1 MAITYEEVRQPAGSS
16 GAPVPRLVWSTRSRP
31 DRAFRAAAR
40 LCGIGSLVVLVLI
53 GVFLLVQSL
62 PAFRAMGWAFFTTT
76 GFVTNGPHPDFG
88 VLAEL
93 YGSVVI
99 ALIALVVAV
108 PVSLA
113 AALCINE
120 YLPARLF
127 GRIPLRGFFTGLVDL
142 MAAVPSVIYALW
154 GFYVLQPRMA
164 DLARWLSAHLAFV
177 PVFRTTTPLYT
188 SSAFIAGGL
197 VGIMVMP
204 IITSLSRE
212 VMSLAPV
219 GEREAAMSL
228 GASRSKVVRRVV
240 LPFAKGGVVGAVM
253 LGLGRAL
260 GDTIAVA
267 IIISPIYAVSP
278 HVLQAGTGSIAALI
292 ALRFGSGGPLG
303 LAALLACGLV
313 LFVVT
318 LLVNLAAS
326 WIVDRSRNR
335 SRAIGSVA

>member
-1 MAITYEEVRQPAGSS
+1 MTTTYDQLHDPADGRDL
-16 GAPVPRLVWSTRSRP
+16 PVPFEIRIDRPRP
-31 DRAFRAAAR
+31 DRVFRGLAR
-40 LCGIGSLVVLVLI
+40 TFGFGSLVVLVLI
-53 GVFLLVQSL
+53 GVFLLIRAL

-76 GFVTNGPHPDFG
+76 GFVTNGAHPRFG

-93 YGSVVI
+93 YGTVVI
-99 ALIALVVAV
+99 AVIALVFAI

-113 AALCINE
+113 AAMCINE
-120 YLPARLF
+120 YLPERVF

-154 GFYVLQPRMA
+154 GFFILQPRMA
-164 DLARWLSAHLAFV
+164 GLARWLSVHMAFL
-177 PVFRTTTPLYT
+177 PFFRVSTPLYT

-212 VMSLAPV
+212 VMSLTPR

-228 GASRSKVVRRVV
+228 GAGRSKVIRRVV

-267 IIISPIYAVSP
+267 IIISPVYVISS
-278 HVLQAGTGSIAALI
+278 HVLQAGSGSIAALI
-292 ALRFGSGGPLG
+292 AERFGAGGSLG
-303 LAALLACGLV
+303 LSALLACGLV
-313 LFVVT
+313 LFVIT
-318 LLVNLAAS
+318 LLVNLIAS

-335 SRAIGSVA
+335 SPRTAA